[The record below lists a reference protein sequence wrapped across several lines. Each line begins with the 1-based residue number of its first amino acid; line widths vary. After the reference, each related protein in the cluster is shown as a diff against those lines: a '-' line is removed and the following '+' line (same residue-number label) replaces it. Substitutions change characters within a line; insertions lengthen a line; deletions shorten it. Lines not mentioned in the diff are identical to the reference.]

1 MKNEIIVKLLAM
13 LLKLLEPEML
23 RGAVDKVLDYVEEKV
38 KESGS
43 KYDDVLVLP
52 LIEMIRNTFNIP
64 DND

>member
-52 LIEMIRNTFNIP
+52 LIEMIRNTFDIP